1 MTETITFSQIRQV
14 SLEKK
19 ATLVL
24 DREELIELIADLT
37 SDLIH
42 PDNLQLMTTDQL
54 VEVFL
59 AHLYDSEQC
68 LHEFVEYEEEWSEE
82 EEAKERIKVKVSHT

>member
-59 AHLYDSEQC
+59 AHLYDLEQY